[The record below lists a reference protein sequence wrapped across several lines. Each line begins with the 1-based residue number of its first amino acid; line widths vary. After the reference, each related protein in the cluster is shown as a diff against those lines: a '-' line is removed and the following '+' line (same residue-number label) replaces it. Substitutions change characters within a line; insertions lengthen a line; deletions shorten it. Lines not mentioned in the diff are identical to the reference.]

1 MYNVYNDN
9 GELIAEQIDEDAL
22 IDLANEEFAE
32 TDDMD
37 DALENDLLFYD
48 NVYDAKESLK
58 AFGYEVEE
66 NDH

>member
-9 GELIAEQIDEDAL
+9 GGLIAEQIDEDAL

>member
-1 MYNVYNDN
+1 MYNVYSEN
-9 GELIAEQIDEDAL
+9 GECIAEQIDADTL
-22 IDLANEEFAE
+22 IDLANEELAE

-48 NVYDAKESLK
+48 NVHDAKESLE

>member
-32 TDDMD
+32 TDNID

-48 NVYDAKESLK
+48 NVYDAKK
-58 AFGYEVEE
+58 V
-66 NDH
+66 

>member
-1 MYNVYNDN
+1 MYDVYNED
-9 GELIAEQIDEDAL
+9 GKCIAEQIDADAL

-58 AFGYEVEE
+58 AFGYEVKE